1 MNLQEILYPITP
13 DVFFKDYYEKKHLI
27 IKNRSKRFFDD
38 LLSVNDLDT
47 ILFSLTNHHPD
58 FRLAD
63 HSKTE
68 KPDPKEYTIKGSDII
83 DPLKFSN
90 AFENGSTLVM
100 SGLQN
105 KIYSLRKLTNELET
119 FFKHRIQ
126 TNVYLTP
133 KKSQGFSTHYDTHD
147 VFIFQFEGSK
157 HWRIYDEPIPLADKT
172 IPFDKETF
180 VPGKVIDEFTLDKG
194 DVLYIPRGIVHDAY
208 CTDENSGHITTGI
221 VGKTWAEHL
230 AEVLIEKS
238 KNNLPLRKFTK
249 FHLMDG
255 KEKSK
260 ELEEIKQVVTA
271 LIENLQHDEEILD
284 DFYSRQKAIA
294 QGQLKQMINIDK
306 INENSTIKI
315 REKNKFR
322 ITSLNTKINVKFYDL
337 KLSMPIQCEP
347 FLDRLIA
354 EDHPLPIHKIDCNLD
369 NESKVLVTKQLSKIG
384 VLDIAS

>member
-1 MNLQEILYPITP
+1 MNLQEILHPVTT
-13 DVFFKDYYEKKHLI
+13 DTFFEKYFEKKHLV
-27 IKNRSKRFFDD
+27 IKNRDRKFFDK
-38 LLSVNDLDT
+38 LLSVKDLDS

-68 KPDPKEYTIKGSDII
+68 KPNAKEYTIKDSDII

-119 FFKHRIQ
+119 FFKHRVQ
-126 TNVYLTP
+126 TNIYLTP

-157 HWRIYDEPIPLADKT
+157 HWRIYDQPVPLADKT
-172 IPFDKETF
+172 TPFDKETF
-180 VPGKVIDEFTLDKG
+180 VPGNIIDEFTLEEG

-208 CTDENSGHITTGI
+208 CTHQNSGHITTGI
-221 VGKTWAEHL
+221 IGKTWAEHL

-238 KNNLPLRKFTK
+238 KSILPLRKFTK
-249 FHLMDG
+249 FHMMNEEEKNNEI
-255 KEKSK
+255 KEVTDVVINLIK
-260 ELEEIKQVVTA
+260 ELQ
-271 LIENLQHDEEILD
+271 QDEEIID
-284 DFYSRQKAIA
+284 DFYSRQKSIA
-294 QGQLKQMINIDK
+294 QGQLSQMVNIDRIDK
-306 INENSTIKI
+306 DSKIKI

-322 ITSLNTKINVKFYDL
+322 MIKNCEKIDVKFYDL
-337 KLSMPIQCEP
+337 KLSMPIQCEL
-347 FLDRLIA
+347 FLNTLIVQ
-354 EDHPLPIHKIDCNLD
+354 DKPLPIHKINCNLD
-369 NESKVLVTKQLSKIG
+369 DESKILVTKQLSKIG

>member
-1 MNLQEILYPITP
+1 MNLQEILHPVATAT
-13 DVFFKDYYEKKHLI
+13 FFEEYFEKKHLV
-27 IKNRSKRFFDD
+27 IKNREKNFFDE
-38 LLSVNDLDT
+38 LLSIKDLDT

-68 KPDPKEYTIKGSDII
+68 RPNSREYTIKGSDII

-126 TNVYLTP
+126 TNIYLTP

-157 HWRIYDEPIPLADKT
+157 HWRIYDQALPLADKT
-172 IPFDKETF
+172 TPFNKETF
-180 VPGKVIDEFTLDKG
+180 IPGKVIDEFTLEKG

-208 CTDENSGHITTGI
+208 CTNQNSGHITTGI
-221 VGKTWAEHL
+221 IGKTWAEHL

-238 KNNLPLRKFTK
+238 KSILPLRKFTK
-249 FHLMDG
+249 FHTMDEND
-255 KEKSK
+255 KNAEINEVTNVVITLIK
-260 ELEEIKQVVTA
+260 EL
-271 LIENLQHDEEILD
+271 LQDEEIID
-284 DFYSRQKAIA
+284 DFYSRQKPIA
-294 QGQLKQMINIDK
+294 QGQLNQMVNIDQIDK
-306 INENSTIKI
+306 DSKIKI

-322 ITSLNTKINVKFYDL
+322 MNRNCEKIDVKFYDL
-337 KLSMPIQCEP
+337 KLSMPIQCES
-347 FLDRLIA
+347 FLNSLITKN
-354 EDHPLPIHKIDCNLD
+354 EPLPIHKINCDLD
-369 NESKVLVTKQLSKIG
+369 DESKILITKQLSKIG